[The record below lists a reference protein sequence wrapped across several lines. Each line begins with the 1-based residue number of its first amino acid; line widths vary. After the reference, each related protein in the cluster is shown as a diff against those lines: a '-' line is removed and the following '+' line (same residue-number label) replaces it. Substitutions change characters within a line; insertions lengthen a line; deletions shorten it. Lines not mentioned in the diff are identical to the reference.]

1 MPLVPIEQV
10 GQVGIIQDVPPYELP
25 PNAWSGGNNVR
36 VLDSGIKKIRG
47 YTEALKTITFPPYY
61 ITPYEDSAGTY
72 YWLAF
77 GQNKVAVWD
86 SSSWTDIT
94 RQTTTTLN
102 GAINSSATTITL
114 TDASSFP
121 SSGTIA
127 IGTKQVGISGGTAN
141 TNYYEEITYSGKST
155 NDLTGCTR
163 DTTYPAAHEDLSVVT
178 PIGTTATTDN
188 DYAATENT
196 RRWTTT
202 NLNGLLIA
210 TNGYDAPQMWPLNS
224 SGIPSKTIPLRE
236 LQNWSVTT
244 TKEAGA
250 STNKCEVIRSFRT
263 FLVGINWTNVVA
275 RGNVEPRIVKWSSAA
290 NYGSAPFTWN
300 SLDATLDADEY
311 ELADTPGAIL
321 DGLPLG
327 DSFLIYKNDSI
338 YVMNYVGTPY
348 IFSFKLLSPT
358 IGALCKNSVVDFEGG
373 HFFMGNSNFYLCNGQ
388 TVTPLLTGK
397 LRRAVFDE
405 IVAGDL
411 SDPSWQK
418 SFVVAD
424 HVHKEI
430 LACYPTES
438 STVVNKAVI
447 WNWEKNTFT
456 FRDLPET
463 SHISTGILAANP
475 GGKLWGAQAVL
486 NEASMTAIAPA
497 DGGNLTVVSTTAD
510 PAFTTSGTL
519 ILDDEQITYTG
530 KTSTTFTGIA
540 RGANSTTAAIHTNS
554 IKVNQVGKSWDED
567 SEAWGSSDYDT
578 HLENLVFA
586 DVSNTKFYRDN
597 AGNKEDTSNMT
608 AYIERSGYDLGD
620 PQTVKFVSAVY
631 PQIEI
636 SGNNTV
642 NVYIGRQMSTEE
654 AITWEGPTTFN
665 PNSQSKVS
673 CRVSGKYFGVRVES
687 DTDVDWRLHGLAFDV
702 QQKGLRGSRAHQ

>member
-47 YTEALKTITFPPYY
+47 YTEALETITFPPYY
-61 ITPYEDSAGTY
+61 LTPYEDSAGTY

-86 SSSWTDIT
+86 GSAWTDIT

-114 TDASSFP
+114 TSASAFP
-121 SSGTIA
+121 DSGTIA
-127 IGTKQVGISGGTAN
+127 LGTKQVAEGA
-141 TNYYEEITYSGKST
+141 TNYYEEITYTGKST

-163 DTTYPAAHEDLSVVT
+163 AAGSVAHEDLSVVT

-224 SGIPSKTIPLRE
+224 SGVPAKTVPLRE
-236 LQNWSVTT
+236 LQNWSVAT
-244 TKEAGA
+244 TKEAGN
-250 STNKCEVIRSFRT
+250 STNKSEVIRSFRT
-263 FLVGINWTNVVA
+263 FLVGLNWTNVVA
-275 RGNVEPRIVKWSSAA
+275 RGNAEPRIVKWSTEAS
-290 NYGSAPFTWN
+290 YFTAPITWD
-300 SLDATLDADEY
+300 SSDATLDAGEY

-327 DSFLIYKNDSI
+327 DSFIIYKNDSI
-338 YVMNYVGTPY
+338 YIMNYVGTPY

-358 IGALCKNSVVDFEGG
+358 IGALCKNSVVDFENG

-397 LRRAVFDE
+397 LQRAVFDD

-411 SDPSWQK
+411 NDPSWEK

-438 STVVNKAVI
+438 SAVVNKAVI

-456 FRDLPET
+456 FRDLPTT
-463 SHISTGILAANP
+463 SHISNGILAAHP
-475 GGKLWGAQAVL
+475 GGKLWSG
-486 NEASMTAIAPA
+486 
-497 DGGNLTVVSTTAD
+497 ST
-510 PAFTTSGTL
+510 
-519 ILDDEQITYTG
+519 
-530 KTSTTFTGIA
+530 KT
-540 RGANSTTAAIHTNS
+540 
-554 IKVNQVGKSWDED
+554 WDED

-597 AGNKEDTSNMT
+597 AGNKEDASNMT

-631 PQIEI
+631 PQIEV

-642 NVYIGRQMSTEE
+642 NVYIGKQMSTED
-654 AITWEGPTTFN
+654 AITWEGPAAFN

-673 CRVSGKYFGVRVES
+673 CRVSGKYFGVKVES
-687 DTDVDWRLHGLAFDV
+687 TTDIDWRLHGLAFEV
-702 QQKGLRGSRAHQ
+702 QQSGTRGIRSYA

>member
-25 PNAWSGGNNVR
+25 PNAWSAGNNVR

-47 YTEALKTITFPPYY
+47 YTESLETITFPPYY
-61 ITPYEDSAGTY
+61 ITPYEDSNGTY

-77 GQNKVAVWD
+77 GQNKAAVWD
-86 SSSWTDIT
+86 GSSWTDIT
-94 RQTTTTLN
+94 RQTTTTLD
-102 GAINSSATTITL
+102 GAITSSDSTITL

-121 SSGTIA
+121 TSGTIA
-127 IGTKQVGISGGTAN
+127 LGTKQVSAGA

-163 DTTYPAAHEDLSVVT
+163 AAGSVAHEDGSVVT
-178 PIGTTATTDN
+178 PIDTTATTDN
-188 DYAATENT
+188 NYSATENT
-196 RRWTTT
+196 RRWTST

-224 SGIPSKTIPLRE
+224 SGVPAKTVPLRE
-236 LQNWSVTT
+236 LQNWSVNT
-244 TKEAGA
+244 TKEAGG

-263 FLVGINWTNVVA
+263 FLVGLNWNNA
-275 RGNVEPRIVKWSSAA
+275 GDRSNVEPRLVKWSTEAS
-290 NYGSAPFTWN
+290 YFSAPSTWDEG
-300 SLDATLDADEY
+300 DATLDAGEY

-327 DSFLIYKNDSI
+327 DSFIIYKNDSI
-338 YVMNYVGTPY
+338 YIMNYVGTPY

-388 TVTPLLTGK
+388 TVKPLLTGK

-405 IVAGDL
+405 IVAGDTA
-411 SDPSWQK
+411 DPSWQK

-430 LACYPTES
+430 LACYPAQS
-438 STVVNKAVI
+438 SSVVNKAVI
-447 WNWEKNTFT
+447 WNWEKDTFT
-456 FRDLPET
+456 FRDLPTT
-463 SHISTGILAANP
+463 SHIGVGVLAANP
-475 GGKLWGAQAVL
+475 GGKIW
-486 NEASMTAIAPA
+486 STA
-497 DGGNLTVVSTTAD
+497 T
-510 PAFTTSGTL
+510 
-519 ILDDEQITYTG
+519 
-530 KTSTTFTGIA
+530 KT
-540 RGANSTTAAIHTNS
+540 
-554 IKVNQVGKSWDED
+554 WDAD
-567 SEAWGSSDYDT
+567 SEAWGSADYDA

-597 AGNKEDTSNMT
+597 VGNQEDTANMT
-608 AYIERSGYDLGD
+608 SYIERSGYDLGD
-620 PQTVKFVSAVY
+620 PQSVKFVSAVY
-631 PQIEI
+631 PQIEV
-636 SGNNTV
+636 SGDNTV

-654 AITWEGPTTFN
+654 GITWEGPIAFN

-673 CRVSGKYFGVRVES
+673 CRVSGKYFGVKVES
-687 DTDVDWRLHGLAFDV
+687 TTDIDWRLHGLAFEV
-702 QQKGLRGSRAHQ
+702 QKKGLRGSRAYG

>member
-47 YTEALKTITFPPYY
+47 YTEALETITFPPYY

-77 GQNKVAVWD
+77 GQNKAAVWD
-86 SSSWTDIT
+86 GSAWTDIT
-94 RQTTTTLN
+94 RQATNTLN
-102 GAINSSATTITL
+102 GAINSSVTTIAL
-114 TDASSFP
+114 TDASAFP
-121 SSGTIA
+121 VSGTIA
-127 IGTKQVGISGGTAN
+127 LGTKQVAEGA
-141 TNYYEEITYSGKST
+141 TNYYEEITYTGKST

-163 DTTYPAAHEDLSVVT
+163 AAGSVAHEDLSVVT
-178 PIGTTATTDN
+178 PVGTTATTDN

-224 SGIPSKTIPLRE
+224 SGVPAKTVPLRE
-236 LQNWSVTT
+236 LQNWSVAT
-244 TKEAGA
+244 TKEAGN
-250 STNKCEVIRSFRT
+250 STNKSEVIRSFKT
-263 FLVGINWTNVVA
+263 FLVGLNWTNVVA
-275 RGNVEPRIVKWSSAA
+275 RGNAEPRIVKWSTEAS
-290 NYGSAPFTWN
+290 YFTAPVTWD
-300 SLDATLDADEY
+300 SSDATLDAGEY

-327 DSFLIYKNDSI
+327 DSFIIYKNDSI
-338 YVMNYVGTPY
+338 YIMNYVGTPY

-358 IGALCKNSVVDFEGG
+358 IGALCKNSVVDFENG

-397 LRRAVFDE
+397 LQRAVFDD

-411 SDPSWQK
+411 NDPSWEK

-438 STVVNKAVI
+438 SAVVNKAVI

-456 FRDLPET
+456 FRDLPTT
-463 SHISTGILAANP
+463 SHISNGILAAHP
-475 GGKLWGAQAVL
+475 GGKLWSG
-486 NEASMTAIAPA
+486 
-497 DGGNLTVVSTTAD
+497 ST
-510 PAFTTSGTL
+510 
-519 ILDDEQITYTG
+519 
-530 KTSTTFTGIA
+530 KT
-540 RGANSTTAAIHTNS
+540 
-554 IKVNQVGKSWDED
+554 WDED

-597 AGNKEDTSNMT
+597 AGNKEDASNMT

-631 PQIEI
+631 PQIEV

-642 NVYIGRQMSTEE
+642 NVYIGRQMSTED
-654 AITWEGPTTFN
+654 AITWEGPVAFN
-665 PNSQSKVS
+665 PNSRSKVS
-673 CRVSGKYFGVRVES
+673 CRVSGKYFGVKVES
-687 DTDVDWRLHGLAFDV
+687 TTDIDWRLHGLAFEV
-702 QQKGLRGSRAHQ
+702 QQSGTRGIRSYA

>member
-47 YTEALKTITFPPYY
+47 YTEALETITFPPYY
-61 ITPYEDSAGTY
+61 LTPYEDSAGTY

-86 SSSWTDIT
+86 GSAWTDIT

-102 GAINSSATTITL
+102 GAINSSETTITL
-114 TDASSFP
+114 TSASAFP
-121 SSGTIA
+121 DSGTIA
-127 IGTKQVGISGGTAN
+127 LGTKQVAEGA
-141 TNYYEEITYSGKST
+141 TNYYEEITYTGKST

-163 DTTYPAAHEDLSVVT
+163 AAGSVAHEDLSVVT

-224 SGIPSKTIPLRE
+224 SGVPAKTVPLRE
-236 LQNWSVTT
+236 LQNWSVAT
-244 TKEAGA
+244 TKEAGN
-250 STNKCEVIRSFRT
+250 STNKSEVIRSFRT
-263 FLVGINWTNVVA
+263 FLVGLNWTNVVA
-275 RGNVEPRIVKWSSAA
+275 RGNAEPRIVKWSTEAS
-290 NYGSAPFTWN
+290 YFTAPITWD
-300 SLDATLDADEY
+300 SSDATLDAGEY

-327 DSFLIYKNDSI
+327 DSFIIYKNDSI
-338 YVMNYVGTPY
+338 YIMNYVGTPY

-358 IGALCKNSVVDFEGG
+358 IGALCKNSVVDFENG

-397 LRRAVFDE
+397 LQRAVFDD

-411 SDPSWQK
+411 NDPSWEK

-438 STVVNKAVI
+438 SAVVNKAVI

-456 FRDLPET
+456 FRDLPTT
-463 SHISTGILAANP
+463 SHISNGILAAHP
-475 GGKLWGAQAVL
+475 GGKLWSG
-486 NEASMTAIAPA
+486 
-497 DGGNLTVVSTTAD
+497 ST
-510 PAFTTSGTL
+510 
-519 ILDDEQITYTG
+519 
-530 KTSTTFTGIA
+530 KT
-540 RGANSTTAAIHTNS
+540 
-554 IKVNQVGKSWDED
+554 WDED

-597 AGNKEDTSNMT
+597 AGNKEDASNMT

-631 PQIEI
+631 PQIEV

-642 NVYIGRQMSTEE
+642 NVYIGRQMSTED
-654 AITWEGPTTFN
+654 AITWEGPVAFN
-665 PNSQSKVS
+665 PNSRSKVS
-673 CRVSGKYFGVRVES
+673 CGVSGKYFGVKVES
-687 DTDVDWRLHGLAFDV
+687 TTDIDWRLHGLAFEV
-702 QQKGLRGSRAHQ
+702 QQSGTRGTRSYA

>member
-47 YTEALKTITFPPYY
+47 YTEALETITFPPYY

-77 GQNKVAVWD
+77 GQNKAAVWD
-86 SSSWTDIT
+86 GSAWTDIT
-94 RQTTTTLN
+94 RQATNTLN
-102 GAINSSATTITL
+102 GAINSSVTTIAL
-114 TDASSFP
+114 TDASAFP
-121 SSGTIA
+121 VSGTIA
-127 IGTKQVGISGGTAN
+127 LGTKQVAVGA
-141 TNYYEEITYSGKST
+141 TNYYEEITYTGKST

-163 DTTYPAAHEDLSVVT
+163 AAGSVAHEDLSVVT
-178 PIGTTATTDN
+178 PVGTTATTDN
-188 DYAATENT
+188 NYAATENT

-210 TNGYDAPQMWPLNS
+210 TNGYDAPQIWPLNS
-224 SGIPSKTIPLRE
+224 SGVPAKTVPLRE
-236 LQNWSVTT
+236 LQNWSVAT
-244 TKEAGA
+244 TKEAGN
-250 STNKCEVIRSFRT
+250 STNKSEVIRSFKT
-263 FLVGINWTNVVA
+263 FLVGLNWTNVVA
-275 RGNVEPRIVKWSSAA
+275 RNNAEPRLVKWSTEAS
-290 NYGSAPFTWN
+290 YFTAPVTWD
-300 SLDATLDADEY
+300 SSDATLDAGEY
-311 ELADTPGAIL
+311 ELADTPGVIL

-327 DSFLIYKNDSI
+327 DSFIIYKNDSI
-338 YVMNYVGTPY
+338 YIMNYVGTPY

-358 IGALCKNSVVDFEGG
+358 IGALCKNSVVDFENG

-397 LRRAVFDE
+397 LRRAVFDV

-411 SDPSWQK
+411 NDPSWEK

-430 LACYPTES
+430 LACYPTEG

-456 FRDLPET
+456 FRDLPTT
-463 SHISTGILAANP
+463 SHISNGILAANP
-475 GGKLWGAQAVL
+475 GGKLWSG
-486 NEASMTAIAPA
+486 
-497 DGGNLTVVSTTAD
+497 ST
-510 PAFTTSGTL
+510 
-519 ILDDEQITYTG
+519 
-530 KTSTTFTGIA
+530 KTW
-540 RGANSTTAAIHTNS
+540 N
-554 IKVNQVGKSWDED
+554 ED

-597 AGNKEDTSNMT
+597 AGNQEDTSNMT

-620 PQTVKFVSAVY
+620 PQSVKFVSAVY
-631 PQIEI
+631 PQIEV

-642 NVYIGRQMSTEE
+642 NVYIGKQMSTED
-654 AITWEGPTTFN
+654 AITWEGPAAFN

-673 CRVSGKYFGVRVES
+673 CRVSGKYFGVKVES
-687 DTDVDWRLHGLAFDV
+687 TTDIDWRLHGLAFEV
-702 QQKGLRGSRAHQ
+702 QQSGTRGIRSYA

>member
-47 YTEALKTITFPPYY
+47 YTEALETITFPPYY
-61 ITPYEDSAGTY
+61 LTPYEDSAGTY

-86 SSSWTDIT
+86 GSAWTDIT

-102 GAINSSATTITL
+102 GAINSSETTITL
-114 TDASSFP
+114 TSASAFP
-121 SSGTIA
+121 DSGTIA
-127 IGTKQVGISGGTAN
+127 LGTKQVAEGA
-141 TNYYEEITYSGKST
+141 TNYYEEITYTGKST

-163 DTTYPAAHEDLSVVT
+163 AAGSVAHEDLSVVT

-224 SGIPSKTIPLRE
+224 SGVPAKTVPLRE
-236 LQNWSVTT
+236 LQNWSVAT
-244 TKEAGA
+244 TKEAGN
-250 STNKCEVIRSFRT
+250 STNKSEVIRSFRT
-263 FLVGINWTNVVA
+263 FLVGLNWTNVVA
-275 RGNVEPRIVKWSSAA
+275 RGNAEPRIVKWSTEAS
-290 NYGSAPFTWN
+290 YFTAPITWD
-300 SLDATLDADEY
+300 SSDATLDAGEY

-327 DSFLIYKNDSI
+327 DSFIIYKNDSI
-338 YVMNYVGTPY
+338 YIMNYVGTPY

-358 IGALCKNSVVDFEGG
+358 IGALCKNSVVDFENG

-397 LRRAVFDE
+397 LQRAVFDD

-411 SDPSWQK
+411 NDPSWEK

-438 STVVNKAVI
+438 SAVVNKAVI

-456 FRDLPET
+456 FRDLPTT
-463 SHISTGILAANP
+463 SHISNGILAAHP
-475 GGKLWGAQAVL
+475 GGKLWSG
-486 NEASMTAIAPA
+486 
-497 DGGNLTVVSTTAD
+497 ST
-510 PAFTTSGTL
+510 
-519 ILDDEQITYTG
+519 
-530 KTSTTFTGIA
+530 KT
-540 RGANSTTAAIHTNS
+540 
-554 IKVNQVGKSWDED
+554 WDED

-597 AGNKEDTSNMT
+597 AGNKEDASNMT

-631 PQIEI
+631 PQIEV

-642 NVYIGRQMSTEE
+642 NVYIGRQMSTED
-654 AITWEGPTTFN
+654 AITWEGPVAFN
-665 PNSQSKVS
+665 PNSRSKVS
-673 CRVSGKYFGVRVES
+673 CRVSGKYFGVKVES
-687 DTDVDWRLHGLAFDV
+687 TTDIDWRLHGLAFEV
-702 QQKGLRGSRAHQ
+702 QQSGTRGTRSYA

>member
-1 MPLVPIEQV
+1 MPLVPIDNV

-25 PNAWSGGNNVR
+25 PNAWSGGNNIR

-61 ITPYEDSAGTY
+61 LTPYEDSAGTY

-77 GQNKVAVWD
+77 GQNKAAVWD
-86 SSSWTDIT
+86 GSGWTDIT
-94 RQTTTTLN
+94 RQTTTTLD
-102 GAINSSATTITL
+102 GAINASVTTITL

-121 SSGTIA
+121 VSGTIA
-127 IGTKQVGISGGTAN
+127 IGTKQVAAAA
-141 TNYYEEITYSGKST
+141 TNYYEEITYTGKST

-163 DTTYPAAHEDLSVVT
+163 ASTDPAAHEDDSVVT

-188 DYAATENT
+188 NYAATENT
-196 RRWTTT
+196 RRWSTT

-236 LQNWSVTT
+236 LQNWSSATT
-244 TKEAGA
+244 ITAGA

-263 FLVGINWTNVVA
+263 FLVGLNWTNVA
-275 RGNVEPRIVKWSSAA
+275 DRTNIEPRIVKWSTEASF
-290 NYGSAPFTWN
+290 GSAPSTWN
-300 SLDATLDADEY
+300 SLDATLDAAEY
-311 ELADTPGAIL
+311 ELADTPGDIL
-321 DGLPLG
+321 EGLPLG
-327 DSFLIYKNDSI
+327 DSFIIYKNDSI

-358 IGALCKNSVVDFEGG
+358 IGALCKNSVVDYEGG
-373 HFFMGNSNFYLCNGQ
+373 HFFMGNSNFYQCNGQ

-397 LRRAVFDE
+397 IRRAVFDE

-411 SDPSWQK
+411 SDPTWQK
-418 SFVVAD
+418 SFVAAD

-430 LACYPTES
+430 LACYPTQS

-456 FRDLPET
+456 FRDLPTT
-463 SHISTGILAANP
+463 SHIATGILAAHP
-475 GGKLWGAQAVL
+475 GGKLW
-486 NEASMTAIAPA
+486 S
-497 DGGNLTVVSTTAD
+497 
-510 PAFTTSGTL
+510 
-519 ILDDEQITYTG
+519 
-530 KTSTTFTGIA
+530 TSTDT
-540 RGANSTTAAIHTNS
+540 
-554 IKVNQVGKSWDED
+554 WDED

-608 AYIERSGYDLGD
+608 SYVERSGYDLGD
-620 PQTVKFVSAVY
+620 SQSVKFVSAVY
-631 PQIEI
+631 PQIEV
-636 SGNNTV
+636 SGDNTV
-642 NVYIGRQMSTEE
+642 NVYIGRQMSTED
-654 AITWEGPTTFN
+654 AITWEGPVAFN

-673 CRVSGKYFGVRVES
+673 CRVSGKYFGVKVES
-687 DTDVDWRLHGLAFDV
+687 TTDIDWRLHGVSFEV
-702 QQKGLRGSRAHQ
+702 KQSGTRGIRSYG

>member
-475 GGKLWGAQAVL
+475 GGKLWSG
-486 NEASMTAIAPA
+486 
-497 DGGNLTVVSTTAD
+497 ST
-510 PAFTTSGTL
+510 
-519 ILDDEQITYTG
+519 
-530 KTSTTFTGIA
+530 KT
-540 RGANSTTAAIHTNS
+540 
-554 IKVNQVGKSWDED
+554 WDED

>member
-61 ITPYEDSAGTY
+61 LTPYEDSAGTY

-86 SSSWTDIT
+86 GSTWTDIT
-94 RQTTTTLN
+94 RQATNTLN
-102 GAINSSATTITL
+102 GAINASVTTITL

-121 SSGTIA
+121 VSGTIA
-127 IGTKQVGISGGTAN
+127 IGTKQVAAAA
-141 TNYYEEITYSGKST
+141 TNYYEEITYTGKST

-163 DTTYPAAHEDLSVVT
+163 ASTDPAAHDDLSVVT

-188 DYAATENT
+188 NYAATENT
-196 RRWTTT
+196 RRWTAT

-224 SGIPSKTIPLRE
+224 SGVPAKTVPLRE
-236 LQNWSVTT
+236 LQNWSVAT
-244 TKEAGA
+244 TKEAGN
-250 STNKCEVIRSFRT
+250 STNKSEVIRSFRT
-263 FLVGINWTNVVA
+263 FLVGLNWTNVVA
-275 RGNVEPRIVKWSSAA
+275 RNNVEPRLVKWSTEAS
-290 NYGSAPFTWN
+290 YFSAPVTWD
-300 SLDATLDADEY
+300 SSDATLDAGEY
-311 ELADTPGAIL
+311 ELADTPGVIL

-327 DSFLIYKNDSI
+327 DSFIIYKNDSI
-338 YVMNYVGTPY
+338 YIMNYVGTPY

-397 LRRAVFDE
+397 LRRAVFDD

-411 SDPSWQK
+411 NDPTWQK

-430 LACYPTES
+430 LACYPTQS
-438 STVVNKAVI
+438 SSVINKAVI

-456 FRDLPET
+456 FRDLPNT
-463 SHISTGILAANP
+463 SHIAAGILAANP
-475 GGKLWGAQAVL
+475 GGKLWD
-486 NEASMTAIAPA
+486 TA
-497 DGGNLTVVSTTAD
+497 T
-510 PAFTTSGTL
+510 
-519 ILDDEQITYTG
+519 
-530 KTSTTFTGIA
+530 KTW
-540 RGANSTTAAIHTNS
+540 N
-554 IKVNQVGKSWDED
+554 ED
-567 SEAWGSSDYDT
+567 SEAWGSSDYDS

-597 AGNKEDTSNMT
+597 AGNQEDTTNMVS
-608 AYIERSGYDLGD
+608 YIERSGYDLGD
-620 PQTVKFVSAVY
+620 PQSVKFVSAVY
-631 PQIEI
+631 PQIEV
-636 SGNNTV
+636 SGDNTV
-642 NVYIGRQMSTEE
+642 NVYIGRQMSTEGG
-654 AITWEGPTTFN
+654 ITWEGPIAFN
-665 PNSQSKVS
+665 PNTQSKVS
-673 CRVSGKYFGVRVES
+673 CRVSGKYFGVKVES
-687 DTDVDWRLHGLAFDV
+687 TTDIDWRLHGLAFEV
-702 QQKGLRGSRAHQ
+702 QQSGTRGIRSYG

>member
-47 YTEALKTITFPPYY
+47 YTEALETITFPPYY
-61 ITPYEDSAGTY
+61 LTPYEDSAGTY

-86 SSSWTDIT
+86 GSAWTDIT

-114 TDASSFP
+114 TSASAFP
-121 SSGTIA
+121 DSGTIA
-127 IGTKQVGISGGTAN
+127 LGTKQVAEGA
-141 TNYYEEITYSGKST
+141 TNYYEEITYTGKST

-163 DTTYPAAHEDLSVVT
+163 AAGSVAHEDLSVVT

-224 SGIPSKTIPLRE
+224 SGVPAKTVPLRE
-236 LQNWSVTT
+236 LQNWSVAT
-244 TKEAGA
+244 TKEAGN
-250 STNKCEVIRSFRT
+250 STNKSEVIRSFRT
-263 FLVGINWTNVVA
+263 FLVGLNWTNVVA
-275 RGNVEPRIVKWSSAA
+275 RGNAEPRIVKWSTEAS
-290 NYGSAPFTWN
+290 YFTAPITWD
-300 SLDATLDADEY
+300 SSDATLDAGEY

-327 DSFLIYKNDSI
+327 DSFIIYKNDSI
-338 YVMNYVGTPY
+338 YIMNYVGTPY

-358 IGALCKNSVVDFEGG
+358 IGALCKNSVVDFENG

-397 LRRAVFDE
+397 LQRAVFDD

-411 SDPSWQK
+411 NDPSWEK

-438 STVVNKAVI
+438 SAVVNKAVI

-456 FRDLPET
+456 FRDLPTT
-463 SHISTGILAANP
+463 SHISNGILAAHP
-475 GGKLWGAQAVL
+475 GGKLWSG
-486 NEASMTAIAPA
+486 
-497 DGGNLTVVSTTAD
+497 ST
-510 PAFTTSGTL
+510 
-519 ILDDEQITYTG
+519 
-530 KTSTTFTGIA
+530 KT
-540 RGANSTTAAIHTNS
+540 
-554 IKVNQVGKSWDED
+554 WDED

-631 PQIEI
+631 PQIEV

-642 NVYIGRQMSTEE
+642 NVYIGRQMSTED
-654 AITWEGPTTFN
+654 AITWEGPVAFN

-673 CRVSGKYFGVRVES
+673 CRVSGKYFGVKVES
-687 DTDVDWRLHGLAFDV
+687 DTDVDWKLHGLSFEV
-702 QQKGLRGSRAHQ
+702 QQRGLRGIRSYG

>member
-47 YTEALKTITFPPYY
+47 YTEALETITFPPYY
-61 ITPYEDSAGTY
+61 LTPYEDSAGTY

-77 GQNKVAVWD
+77 GQNKAAVWD
-86 SSSWTDIT
+86 GSAWTDIT

-114 TDASSFP
+114 TSASAFP
-121 SSGTIA
+121 DSGTIA
-127 IGTKQVGISGGTAN
+127 LGTKQVAEGA
-141 TNYYEEITYSGKST
+141 TNYYEEITYTGKST

-163 DTTYPAAHEDLSVVT
+163 AAGSVAHEDLSVVT

-224 SGIPSKTIPLRE
+224 SGVPAKTVPLRE
-236 LQNWSVTT
+236 LQNWSVAT
-244 TKEAGA
+244 TKEAGN
-250 STNKCEVIRSFRT
+250 STNKSEVIRSFRT
-263 FLVGINWTNVVA
+263 FLVGLNWTNVVA
-275 RGNVEPRIVKWSSAA
+275 RGNAEPRIVKWSTEAS
-290 NYGSAPFTWN
+290 YFTAPITWD
-300 SLDATLDADEY
+300 SSDATLDAGEY

-327 DSFLIYKNDSI
+327 DSFIIYKNDSI
-338 YVMNYVGTPY
+338 YIMNYVGTPY

-358 IGALCKNSVVDFEGG
+358 IGALCKNSVVDFENG

-397 LRRAVFDE
+397 LRRAVFDD

-411 SDPSWQK
+411 NDPSWEK

-456 FRDLPET
+456 FRDLPTT
-463 SHISTGILAANP
+463 SHISNGILAAHP
-475 GGKLWGAQAVL
+475 GGKLWSG
-486 NEASMTAIAPA
+486 
-497 DGGNLTVVSTTAD
+497 ST
-510 PAFTTSGTL
+510 
-519 ILDDEQITYTG
+519 
-530 KTSTTFTGIA
+530 KT
-540 RGANSTTAAIHTNS
+540 
-554 IKVNQVGKSWDED
+554 WDED

-631 PQIEI
+631 PQIEV

-642 NVYIGRQMSTEE
+642 NVYIGRQMSTED

>member
-61 ITPYEDSAGTY
+61 LTPYEDSAGTY

-86 SSSWTDIT
+86 GSTWTDIT
-94 RQTTTTLN
+94 RQATNTLN
-102 GAINSSATTITL
+102 GAINASVTTITL

-121 SSGTIA
+121 VSGTIA
-127 IGTKQVGISGGTAN
+127 IGTKQVAAAA
-141 TNYYEEITYSGKST
+141 TNYYEEITYTGKST

-163 DTTYPAAHEDLSVVT
+163 ASTDPAAHDDLSVVT

-188 DYAATENT
+188 NYAATENT
-196 RRWTTT
+196 RRWTAT

-224 SGIPSKTIPLRE
+224 SGVPAKTVPLRE
-236 LQNWSVTT
+236 LQNWSVAT
-244 TKEAGA
+244 TKEAGN
-250 STNKCEVIRSFRT
+250 STNKSEVIRSFRT
-263 FLVGINWTNVVA
+263 FLVGLNWTNVVA
-275 RGNVEPRIVKWSSAA
+275 RNNVEPRLVKWSTEAS
-290 NYGSAPFTWN
+290 YFSAPVTWD
-300 SLDATLDADEY
+300 SSDATLDAGEY
-311 ELADTPGAIL
+311 ELADTPGVIL

-327 DSFLIYKNDSI
+327 DSFIIYKNDSI
-338 YVMNYVGTPY
+338 YIMNYVGTPY

-397 LRRAVFDE
+397 LRRAVFDD

-411 SDPSWQK
+411 NDPTWQK

-430 LACYPTES
+430 LACYPTQS
-438 STVVNKAVI
+438 SSVINKAVI

-456 FRDLPET
+456 FRDLPNT
-463 SHISTGILAANP
+463 SHIAAGILAANP
-475 GGKLWGAQAVL
+475 GGKLWD
-486 NEASMTAIAPA
+486 TA
-497 DGGNLTVVSTTAD
+497 T
-510 PAFTTSGTL
+510 
-519 ILDDEQITYTG
+519 
-530 KTSTTFTGIA
+530 KTW
-540 RGANSTTAAIHTNS
+540 N
-554 IKVNQVGKSWDED
+554 ED
-567 SEAWGSSDYDT
+567 SEAWGSSDYDS

-597 AGNKEDTSNMT
+597 AGNQEDTTNMT
-608 AYIERSGYDLGD
+608 SYIERSGYDLGD
-620 PQTVKFVSAVY
+620 PQSVKFVSAVY
-631 PQIEI
+631 PQIEV
-636 SGNNTV
+636 SGDNTV
-642 NVYIGRQMSTEE
+642 NVYIGRQMSTEGG
-654 AITWEGPTTFN
+654 ITWEGPIAFN
-665 PNSQSKVS
+665 PNTQSKVS
-673 CRVSGKYFGVRVES
+673 CRVSGKYFGVKVES
-687 DTDVDWRLHGLAFDV
+687 TTDIDWRLHGLAFEV
-702 QQKGLRGSRAHQ
+702 QQSGTRGIRSYG

>member
-47 YTEALKTITFPPYY
+47 YTEALETITFPPYY
-61 ITPYEDSAGTY
+61 LTPYEDSAGTY

-77 GQNKVAVWD
+77 GQNKAAVWD
-86 SSSWTDIT
+86 GSAWTDIT

-114 TDASSFP
+114 TSASAFP
-121 SSGTIA
+121 DSGTIA
-127 IGTKQVGISGGTAN
+127 LGTKQVAEGA
-141 TNYYEEITYSGKST
+141 TNYYEEITYTGKST

-163 DTTYPAAHEDLSVVT
+163 AAGSVAHEDLSVVT

-224 SGIPSKTIPLRE
+224 SGVPAKTVPLRE
-236 LQNWSVTT
+236 LQNWSVAT
-244 TKEAGA
+244 TKEAGN
-250 STNKCEVIRSFRT
+250 STNKSEVIRSFRT
-263 FLVGINWTNVVA
+263 FLVGLNWTNVVA
-275 RGNVEPRIVKWSSAA
+275 RGNAEPRIVKWSTEAS
-290 NYGSAPFTWN
+290 YFTAPITWD
-300 SLDATLDADEY
+300 SSDATLDAGEY

-327 DSFLIYKNDSI
+327 DSFIIYKNDSI
-338 YVMNYVGTPY
+338 YIMNYVGTPY

-358 IGALCKNSVVDFEGG
+358 IGALCKNSVVDFENG

-397 LRRAVFDE
+397 LQRAVFDD

-411 SDPSWQK
+411 NDPSWEK

-438 STVVNKAVI
+438 SAVVNKAVI

-456 FRDLPET
+456 FRDLPTT
-463 SHISTGILAANP
+463 SHISNGILAAHP
-475 GGKLWGAQAVL
+475 GGKLWSG
-486 NEASMTAIAPA
+486 
-497 DGGNLTVVSTTAD
+497 ST
-510 PAFTTSGTL
+510 
-519 ILDDEQITYTG
+519 
-530 KTSTTFTGIA
+530 KT
-540 RGANSTTAAIHTNS
+540 
-554 IKVNQVGKSWDED
+554 WDED

-597 AGNKEDTSNMT
+597 AGNKEDASNMT

-631 PQIEI
+631 PQIEV

-642 NVYIGRQMSTEE
+642 NVYIGRQMSTED
-654 AITWEGPTTFN
+654 AITWEGPVAFN
-665 PNSQSKVS
+665 PNSRSKVS
-673 CRVSGKYFGVRVES
+673 CRVSGKYFGVKVES
-687 DTDVDWRLHGLAFDV
+687 TTDIDWRLHGLAFEV
-702 QQKGLRGSRAHQ
+702 QQSGTRGIRSYA

>member
-1 MPLVPIEQV
+1 MPLVPIENV

-25 PNAWSGGNNVR
+25 PNAWSRGNNVR
-36 VLDSGIKKIRG
+36 VLDNGIKKIRG
-47 YTEALKTITFPPYY
+47 YTESLKTITFPPYY
-61 ITPYEDSAGTY
+61 LTPYEDSAGTY

-86 SSSWTDIT
+86 GTTWTDIT
-94 RQTTTTLN
+94 RQTTNTLN
-102 GAINSSATTITL
+102 GAINASVTTITL

-121 SSGTIA
+121 TSGTIA
-127 IGTKQVGISGGTAN
+127 IGTKQVAEAA
-141 TNYYEEITYSGKST
+141 TNYYEEITYTGKST

-163 DTTYPAAHEDLSVVT
+163 ASTNPAAHEDLSVVT
-178 PIGTTATTDN
+178 PVGTTATTDN
-188 DYAATENT
+188 NYAATENT

-224 SGIPSKTIPLRE
+224 SGVPAKTIPLRE
-236 LQNWSVTT
+236 LQNWSVAT
-244 TKEAGA
+244 TKEAGN
-250 STNKCEVIRSFRT
+250 STNKSEVIRSFRT
-263 FLVGINWTNVVA
+263 FLVGLNWTNVVA
-275 RGNVEPRIVKWSSAA
+275 RNNVEPRLVKWSTEAS
-290 NYGSAPFTWN
+290 YGSAPITW
-300 SLDATLDADEY
+300 SSSDATLDAGEY
-311 ELADTPGAIL
+311 ELSDTPGSIL

-327 DSFLIYKNDSI
+327 DSFIIYKNDSI
-338 YVMNYVGTPY
+338 YIMNYVGTPY

-411 SDPSWQK
+411 ADPTWQK
-418 SFVVAD
+418 SFVAAD

-430 LACYPTES
+430 LACYATES
-438 STVVNKAVI
+438 SSVVNKAVI
-447 WNWEKNTFT
+447 WSWENNTFT
-456 FRDLPET
+456 FRDLPTT

-475 GGKLWGAQAVL
+475 GGKLW
-486 NEASMTAIAPA
+486 STA
-497 DGGNLTVVSTTAD
+497 T
-510 PAFTTSGTL
+510 
-519 ILDDEQITYTG
+519 
-530 KTSTTFTGIA
+530 KT
-540 RGANSTTAAIHTNS
+540 
-554 IKVNQVGKSWDED
+554 WDVD
-567 SEAWGSSDYDT
+567 SEAWGSSDYDA

-597 AGNKEDTSNMT
+597 AGNQEDTSNMT

-620 PQTVKFVSAVY
+620 PQSVKFVSAVY
-631 PQIEI
+631 PQIEV

-642 NVYIGRQMSTEE
+642 KVYIGRQMSTEDG
-654 AITWEGPTTFN
+654 ITWEGPVAFN
-665 PNSQSKVS
+665 PNTQSKVS
-673 CRVSGKYFGVRVES
+673 CRVSGKYFGIKIES
-687 DTDVDWRLHGLAFDV
+687 DTDIDWKLHGLAFEV
-702 QQKGLRGSRAHQ
+702 QRSGLRGIRSYA

>member
-1 MPLVPIEQV
+1 
-10 GQVGIIQDVPPYELP
+10 
-25 PNAWSGGNNVR
+25 
-36 VLDSGIKKIRG
+36 
-47 YTEALKTITFPPYY
+47 
-61 ITPYEDSAGTY
+61 
-72 YWLAF
+72 
-77 GQNKVAVWD
+77 
-86 SSSWTDIT
+86 
-94 RQTTTTLN
+94 
-102 GAINSSATTITL
+102 
-114 TDASSFP
+114 
-121 SSGTIA
+121 
-127 IGTKQVGISGGTAN
+127 
-141 TNYYEEITYSGKST
+141 
-155 NDLTGCTR
+155 
-163 DTTYPAAHEDLSVVT
+163 
-178 PIGTTATTDN
+178 
-188 DYAATENT
+188 
-196 RRWTTT
+196 
-202 NLNGLLIA
+202 
-210 TNGYDAPQMWPLNS
+210 MWPLNS

-236 LQNWSVTT
+236 LQNWSVAT
-244 TKEAGA
+244 TKEAGN
-250 STNKCEVIRSFRT
+250 STNKSEVIRSFKT
-263 FLVGINWTNVVA
+263 FLVGLNWTNVVA
-275 RGNVEPRIVKWSSAA
+275 RGNAEPRIVKWSTEAS
-290 NYGSAPFTWN
+290 YFTAPVTWD
-300 SLDATLDADEY
+300 SSDATLDAGEY

-327 DSFLIYKNDSI
+327 DSFIIYKNDSI
-338 YVMNYVGTPY
+338 YIMNYVGTPY

-358 IGALCKNSVVDFEGG
+358 IGALCKNSVVDFENG

-397 LRRAVFDE
+397 LRRAVFDV

-411 SDPSWQK
+411 NDPSWEK

-430 LACYPTES
+430 LACYPTEG

-456 FRDLPET
+456 FRDLPTT
-463 SHISTGILAANP
+463 SHISNGILAANP
-475 GGKLWGAQAVL
+475 GGKLWSG
-486 NEASMTAIAPA
+486 
-497 DGGNLTVVSTTAD
+497 ST
-510 PAFTTSGTL
+510 
-519 ILDDEQITYTG
+519 
-530 KTSTTFTGIA
+530 KT
-540 RGANSTTAAIHTNS
+540 
-554 IKVNQVGKSWDED
+554 WDED

>member
-61 ITPYEDSAGTY
+61 LTPYEDSAGTY

-86 SSSWTDIT
+86 GSTWTDIT
-94 RQTTTTLN
+94 RQATNTLN
-102 GAINSSATTITL
+102 GAINASVTTITL

-121 SSGTIA
+121 VSGTIA
-127 IGTKQVGISGGTAN
+127 IGTKQVAAAA
-141 TNYYEEITYSGKST
+141 TNYYEEITYTGKST

-163 DTTYPAAHEDLSVVT
+163 ASTDPAAHDDLSVVT

-188 DYAATENT
+188 NYAATENT
-196 RRWTTT
+196 RRWTAT

-224 SGIPSKTIPLRE
+224 SGVPAKTVPLRE
-236 LQNWSVTT
+236 LQNWSVAT
-244 TKEAGA
+244 TKEAGN
-250 STNKCEVIRSFRT
+250 STNKSEVIRSFRT
-263 FLVGINWTNVVA
+263 FLVGLNWTNVVA
-275 RGNVEPRIVKWSSAA
+275 RNNVEPRLVKWSTEAS
-290 NYGSAPFTWN
+290 YFSAPVTWD
-300 SLDATLDADEY
+300 SSDATLDAGEY
-311 ELADTPGAIL
+311 ELADTPGVIL

-327 DSFLIYKNDSI
+327 DSFIIYKNDSI
-338 YVMNYVGTPY
+338 YIMNYVGTPY

-397 LRRAVFDE
+397 LRRAVFDD

-411 SDPSWQK
+411 NDPTWQK

-430 LACYPTES
+430 LACYPTQS
-438 STVVNKAVI
+438 SSVINKAVI

-456 FRDLPET
+456 FRDLPNT
-463 SHISTGILAANP
+463 SHIAAGILAANP
-475 GGKLWGAQAVL
+475 GGKLWD
-486 NEASMTAIAPA
+486 TA
-497 DGGNLTVVSTTAD
+497 T
-510 PAFTTSGTL
+510 
-519 ILDDEQITYTG
+519 
-530 KTSTTFTGIA
+530 KTW
-540 RGANSTTAAIHTNS
+540 N
-554 IKVNQVGKSWDED
+554 ED
-567 SEAWGSSDYDT
+567 SEAWGSSDYDS

-597 AGNKEDTSNMT
+597 AGNQEDTTNMT
-608 AYIERSGYDLGD
+608 SYIERSGYDLGD
-620 PQTVKFVSAVY
+620 PQSVKFVSAVY
-631 PQIEI
+631 PQIEV
-636 SGNNTV
+636 SGDNTV
-642 NVYIGRQMSTEE
+642 NVYIGRQMSTEGG
-654 AITWEGPTTFN
+654 ITWEGPIAFN
-665 PNSQSKVS
+665 PNTQSKVS
-673 CRVSGKYFGVRVES
+673 CRVSGKYFGVKVES
-687 DTDVDWRLHGLAFDV
+687 TTDIVWRLHGLAFEV
-702 QQKGLRGSRAHQ
+702 QQSGTRGIRSYG

>member
-47 YTEALKTITFPPYY
+47 YTEALETITFPPYY
-61 ITPYEDSAGTY
+61 LTPYEDSAGTY

-77 GQNKVAVWD
+77 GQNKAAVWD
-86 SSSWTDIT
+86 GSAWTDIT

-114 TDASSFP
+114 TSASAFP

-127 IGTKQVGISGGTAN
+127 IGTRQVGASGGAAN

-163 DTTYPAAHEDLSVVT
+163 ASVNPTGNPPTYPAAHEDLSVVT

-224 SGIPSKTIPLRE
+224 SGVPAKTVPLRE
-236 LQNWSVTT
+236 LQNWSVAT

-263 FLVGINWTNVVA
+263 FLVGLNWTNVVA
-275 RGNVEPRIVKWSSAA
+275 RGNAEPRIVKWSTEAS
-290 NYGSAPFTWN
+290 YFTAPITWD
-300 SLDATLDADEY
+300 SSDATLDADEY

-358 IGALCKNSVVDFEGG
+358 IGALCKNSVVDFENG

-397 LRRAVFDE
+397 LQRAVFDD

-411 SDPSWQK
+411 NDPSWEK

-438 STVVNKAVI
+438 SAVVNKAVI

-456 FRDLPET
+456 FRDLPTT
-463 SHISTGILAANP
+463 SHISNGILAAHP
-475 GGKLWGAQAVL
+475 GGKLWSG
-486 NEASMTAIAPA
+486 
-497 DGGNLTVVSTTAD
+497 ST
-510 PAFTTSGTL
+510 
-519 ILDDEQITYTG
+519 
-530 KTSTTFTGIA
+530 KT
-540 RGANSTTAAIHTNS
+540 
-554 IKVNQVGKSWDED
+554 WDED

-597 AGNKEDTSNMT
+597 AGNKEDASNMT

-631 PQIEI
+631 PQIEV

>member
-1 MPLVPIEQV
+1 MSLVPIEQV

-25 PNAWSGGNNVR
+25 PNAWSAGNNVR

-61 ITPYEDSAGTY
+61 ITPYEDSEGTY

-77 GQNKVAVWD
+77 GQNKAAVWD

-94 RQTTTTLN
+94 RQTTTTLD
-102 GAINSSATTITL
+102 GAITSSDTTITL

-121 SSGTIA
+121 TSGTIA
-127 IGTKQVGISGGTAN
+127 LGTKQVGAGA
-141 TNYYEEITYSGKST
+141 TNYYEEITYTGKST

-163 DTTYPAAHEDLSVVT
+163 ATGSVAHEDLSVVT
-178 PIGTTATTDN
+178 PIDTTATTDN
-188 DYAATENT
+188 NYSATENT
-196 RRWTTT
+196 RRWTST

-224 SGIPSKTIPLRE
+224 SGVPAKTVPLRE
-236 LQNWSVTT
+236 LQNWSVNT
-244 TKEAGA
+244 TKEAGN
-250 STNKCEVIRSFRT
+250 STNKCEVLRSFRT
-263 FLVGINWTNVVA
+263 FLVGLNWNNA
-275 RGNVEPRIVKWSSAA
+275 GDRDNVEPRLVKWSTEAS
-290 NYGSAPFTWN
+290 YFSAPSTWDEG
-300 SLDATLDADEY
+300 DATLDAGEY

-327 DSFLIYKNDSI
+327 DSFIIYKNDSI
-338 YVMNYVGTPY
+338 YIMNYVGTPY

-358 IGALCKNSVVDFEGG
+358 IGALCKNAVVDFEGG

-388 TVTPLLTGK
+388 TVQPLLTGK
-397 LRRAVFDE
+397 LRRAVFND

-430 LACYPTES
+430 LACYPAES
-438 STVVNKAVI
+438 SSVVNKAVI
-447 WNWEKNTFT
+447 WNWEKDTFT
-456 FRDLPET
+456 FRDLPTT
-463 SHISTGILAANP
+463 SHIGVGILAGHP
-475 GGKLWGAQAVL
+475 GGKLW
-486 NEASMTAIAPA
+486 S
-497 DGGNLTVVSTTAD
+497 
-510 PAFTTSGTL
+510 
-519 ILDDEQITYTG
+519 
-530 KTSTTFTGIA
+530 TSTKT
-540 RGANSTTAAIHTNS
+540 
-554 IKVNQVGKSWDED
+554 WDAD

-597 AGNKEDTSNMT
+597 LGNQEDTSNMT
-608 AYIERSGYDLGD
+608 SYIERSGYDLGD
-620 PQTVKFVSAVY
+620 PQAVKFVSAVY

-636 SGNNTV
+636 SGDNTV

-654 AITWEGPTTFN
+654 GITWEGATAFN

-673 CRVSGKYFGVRVES
+673 CRVSGKYFGIKVES
-687 DTDVDWRLHGLAFDV
+687 TTDVDWRLHGLAFEV
-702 QQKGLRGSRAHQ
+702 QKKGLRGSRSHG

>member
-47 YTEALKTITFPPYY
+47 YTEALETITFPPYY

-86 SSSWTDIT
+86 GSAWTDIT

-114 TDASSFP
+114 TSASAFP
-121 SSGTIA
+121 DSGTIA
-127 IGTKQVGISGGTAN
+127 LGTKQVAEGA
-141 TNYYEEITYSGKST
+141 TNYYEEITYTGKST

-163 DTTYPAAHEDLSVVT
+163 AAGSVAHEDLSVVT

-224 SGIPSKTIPLRE
+224 SGVPAKTVPLRE
-236 LQNWSVTT
+236 LQNWSVAT
-244 TKEAGA
+244 TKEAGN
-250 STNKCEVIRSFRT
+250 STNKSEVIRSFRT
-263 FLVGINWTNVVA
+263 FLVGLNWTNVVA
-275 RGNVEPRIVKWSSAA
+275 RGNAEPRIVKWSTEAS
-290 NYGSAPFTWN
+290 YFTAPITWD
-300 SLDATLDADEY
+300 SSDATLDAGEY

-327 DSFLIYKNDSI
+327 DSFIIYKNDSI
-338 YVMNYVGTPY
+338 YIMNYVGTPY

-358 IGALCKNSVVDFEGG
+358 IGALCKNSVVDFENG

-397 LRRAVFDE
+397 LQRAVFDD

-411 SDPSWQK
+411 NDPSWEK

-438 STVVNKAVI
+438 SAVVNKAVI

-456 FRDLPET
+456 FRDLPTT
-463 SHISTGILAANP
+463 SHISNGILAAHP
-475 GGKLWGAQAVL
+475 GGKLWSG
-486 NEASMTAIAPA
+486 
-497 DGGNLTVVSTTAD
+497 ST
-510 PAFTTSGTL
+510 
-519 ILDDEQITYTG
+519 
-530 KTSTTFTGIA
+530 KT
-540 RGANSTTAAIHTNS
+540 
-554 IKVNQVGKSWDED
+554 WDED

-631 PQIEI
+631 PQIEV

-642 NVYIGRQMSTEE
+642 NVYIGRQMSTED
-654 AITWEGPTTFN
+654 AITWEGPVAFN
-665 PNSQSKVS
+665 PNSRSKVS
-673 CRVSGKYFGVRVES
+673 CRVSGKYFGVKVES
-687 DTDVDWRLHGLAFDV
+687 TTDIDWRLHGLAFEV
-702 QQKGLRGSRAHQ
+702 QQSGTRGTRSYA

>member
-47 YTEALKTITFPPYY
+47 YTEALETITFPPYY
-61 ITPYEDSAGTY
+61 LTPYEDSAGTY

-77 GQNKVAVWD
+77 GQNKAAVWD
-86 SSSWTDIT
+86 GSAWTDIT

-114 TDASSFP
+114 TSASAFP
-121 SSGTIA
+121 DSGTIA
-127 IGTKQVGISGGTAN
+127 LGTKQVAEGA
-141 TNYYEEITYSGKST
+141 TNYYEEITYTGKST

-163 DTTYPAAHEDLSVVT
+163 AAGSVAHEDLSVVT

-224 SGIPSKTIPLRE
+224 SGVPAKTVPLRE
-236 LQNWSVTT
+236 LQNWSVAT
-244 TKEAGA
+244 TKEAGN
-250 STNKCEVIRSFRT
+250 STNKSEVIRSFRT
-263 FLVGINWTNVVA
+263 FLVGLNWTNVVA
-275 RGNVEPRIVKWSSAA
+275 RGNAEPRIVKWSTEAS
-290 NYGSAPFTWN
+290 YFTAPITWD
-300 SLDATLDADEY
+300 SSDATLDAGEY

-327 DSFLIYKNDSI
+327 DSFIIYKNDSI
-338 YVMNYVGTPY
+338 YIMNYVGTPY

-358 IGALCKNSVVDFEGG
+358 IGALCKNSVVDFENG

-397 LRRAVFDE
+397 LRRAVFDD

-411 SDPSWQK
+411 NDPSWEK

-438 STVVNKAVI
+438 SAVVNKAVI

-456 FRDLPET
+456 FRDLPTT
-463 SHISTGILAANP
+463 SHISNGILAAHP
-475 GGKLWGAQAVL
+475 GGKLWSG
-486 NEASMTAIAPA
+486 
-497 DGGNLTVVSTTAD
+497 ST
-510 PAFTTSGTL
+510 
-519 ILDDEQITYTG
+519 
-530 KTSTTFTGIA
+530 KT
-540 RGANSTTAAIHTNS
+540 
-554 IKVNQVGKSWDED
+554 WDED

-631 PQIEI
+631 PQIEV

-642 NVYIGRQMSTEE
+642 NVYIGRQMSTED

>member
-1 MPLVPIEQV
+1 MPLVPIDNV
-10 GQVGIIQDVPPYELP
+10 GQVGIIQDVPSYELP
-25 PNAWSGGNNVR
+25 PNAWSGGNNIR

-61 ITPYEDSAGTY
+61 LTPYEDSAGTY

-77 GQNKVAVWD
+77 GQNKAAVWD
-86 SSSWTDIT
+86 STSWTDIT
-94 RQTTTTLN
+94 RQTTNTLN
-102 GAINSSATTITL
+102 GAINASVTTITL
-114 TDASSFP
+114 TDASAFP
-121 SSGTIA
+121 VSGTIA
-127 IGTKQVGISGGTAN
+127 IGTKQVGISGGTPN
-141 TNYYEEITYSGKST
+141 TNYYEEITYTGKST

-163 DTTYPAAHEDLSVVT
+163 ASTDPAAHEDLSVVT

-196 RRWTTT
+196 RRWSTT

-236 LQNWSVTT
+236 LQNWSSAT
-244 TKEAGA
+244 TKTAGA

-263 FLVGINWTNVVA
+263 FLVGLNWTNVSD
-275 RGNVEPRIVKWSSAA
+275 RTNIEPRLVKWSTEASF
-290 NYGSAPFTWN
+290 GSAPSTWN
-300 SLDATLDADEY
+300 SLDATLDAAEY
-311 ELADTPGAIL
+311 ELADTPGDIL
-321 DGLPLG
+321 EGLPLG
-327 DSFLIYKNDSI
+327 DSFIIYKNDSI

-358 IGALCKNSVVDFEGG
+358 IGALCKNSVVDYEGG
-373 HFFMGNSNFYLCNGQ
+373 HFFMGNSNFYQCNGQ

-397 LRRAVFDE
+397 IRRAVFDE

-411 SDPSWQK
+411 SDPTWQK
-418 SFVVAD
+418 SFVAAD

-430 LACYPTES
+430 LACYPTGS

-456 FRDLPET
+456 FRDLPTT
-463 SHISTGILAANP
+463 SHIATGILAAHP

-486 NEASMTAIAPA
+486 NEASMSAIAPA

-510 PAFTTSGTL
+510 PVFTTSGTL
-519 ILDDEQITYTG
+519 ILDDEQIDYTG
-530 KTSTTFTGIA
+530 KTSTTFTGIT
-540 RGANSTTAAIHTNS
+540 RGANSTTAAVHANS
-554 IKVNQVGKSWDED
+554 IKVNQVGSTWDED

-608 AYIERSGYDLGD
+608 SYVERSGYDLGD
-620 PQTVKFVSAVY
+620 SQSVKFVSAVY
-631 PQIEI
+631 PQIEV
-636 SGNNTV
+636 SGDNTV
-642 NVYIGRQMSTEE
+642 NVYIGRQMSTED
-654 AITWEGPTTFN
+654 AITWEGPVEFN

-673 CRVSGKYFGVRVES
+673 CRVSGKYFGVKVES
-687 DTDVDWRLHGLAFDV
+687 TTDIDWRLHGVSFEV
-702 QQKGLRGSRAHQ
+702 KQSGTRGIRSYG

>member
-1 MPLVPIEQV
+1 MPLVPIDNV

-25 PNAWSGGNNVR
+25 PNAWSGGNNIR

-61 ITPYEDSAGTY
+61 LTPYEDSAGTY

-77 GQNKVAVWD
+77 GQNKAAVWD
-86 SSSWTDIT
+86 GSGWTDIT
-94 RQTTTTLN
+94 RQTTTTLD
-102 GAINSSATTITL
+102 GAINASVTTITL

-121 SSGTIA
+121 VSGTIA
-127 IGTKQVGISGGTAN
+127 IGTKQVAAAA
-141 TNYYEEITYSGKST
+141 TNYYEEITYTGKST

-163 DTTYPAAHEDLSVVT
+163 ASTDPAAHEDDSVVT

-188 DYAATENT
+188 NYAATENT
-196 RRWTTT
+196 RRWSTT

-236 LQNWSVTT
+236 LQNWSSATT
-244 TKEAGA
+244 ITAGA

-263 FLVGINWTNVVA
+263 FLVGLNWTNVA
-275 RGNVEPRIVKWSSAA
+275 DRTNIEPRIVKWSTEASF
-290 NYGSAPFTWN
+290 GSAPSTWN
-300 SLDATLDADEY
+300 SLDATLDAAEY
-311 ELADTPGAIL
+311 ELADTPGDIL
-321 DGLPLG
+321 EGLPLG
-327 DSFLIYKNDSI
+327 DSFIIYKNDSI

-358 IGALCKNSVVDFEGG
+358 IGALCKNSVVDYEGG
-373 HFFMGNSNFYLCNGQ
+373 HFFMGNSNFYQCNGQ

-397 LRRAVFDE
+397 IRRAVFDE

-411 SDPSWQK
+411 SDPTWQK
-418 SFVVAD
+418 SFVAAD

-430 LACYPTES
+430 LACYPTGS

-456 FRDLPET
+456 FRDLPTT
-463 SHISTGILAANP
+463 SHIATGILAAHP
-475 GGKLWGAQAVL
+475 GGKLW
-486 NEASMTAIAPA
+486 S
-497 DGGNLTVVSTTAD
+497 
-510 PAFTTSGTL
+510 
-519 ILDDEQITYTG
+519 
-530 KTSTTFTGIA
+530 TSTDT
-540 RGANSTTAAIHTNS
+540 
-554 IKVNQVGKSWDED
+554 WDED

-608 AYIERSGYDLGD
+608 SYVERSGYDLGD
-620 PQTVKFVSAVY
+620 SQSVKFVSAVY
-631 PQIEI
+631 PQIEV
-636 SGNNTV
+636 SGDNTV
-642 NVYIGRQMSTEE
+642 NVYIGRQMSTED
-654 AITWEGPTTFN
+654 AITWEGPVAFN

-673 CRVSGKYFGVRVES
+673 CRVSGKYFGVKVES
-687 DTDVDWRLHGLAFDV
+687 TTDIDWRLHGVSFEV
-702 QQKGLRGSRAHQ
+702 KQSGTRGIRSYG